1 MARNTISVALAVAVG
16 AAFGCQATLGPSPRL
31 ALDELP
37 TALTEP
43 GGLDWSFQRVSGRRL
58 AVRREAYL
66 RQLLA
71 YPSASTGWAGGV
83 SLTQLGCDSADYVP
97 NGPAAAY
104 ATSSNNALY
113 NQVFFLSKAGKF
125 IKVDRS
131 QPGTYVTLDLATTF
145 SRTYV
150 TLSPRCGR
158 AYLLADDGSF
168 FVIDTASMTRIANYD
183 VGDGYGIAPWLDPY
197 ASKHD
202 DSRDVL
208 YLAANDG
215 KVHQFVVTPSA
226 GGASLAGPTS
236 YNVATGVSPLYGET
250 RKIKTSPV
258 VLGGVI
264 YAGDQAGN
272 LQVYDTNDIANN
284 YSFGVGAPINAP
296 PAIEIQDGSYSLTD
310 PAGTP
315 KTVASGKP
323 VYAFVSA
330 GGSCAWINLH
340 DATITRSQGLRI
352 DDNDSGKKFGYL
364 LDYQYSTAGTTEYL
378 AAEDGGNLNTES
390 PERALPGKEPE
401 SRSNDYLVPAETNTY
416 ENAGEAKGGP
426 IQGFLRWRSTASH
439 KAGSVINAASLS
451 LSAFADQACRVPEV
465 RTSSAFYKDTS
476 TPWASDG
483 LTMANRPGFG
493 ASNVGVFVSG
503 GVNKQ
508 GNVAYKANKTYVWDM
523 SAAFSEPAADGRYAL
538 GLRYNAGG
546 DAVLWPEGPVG
557 GGTGK
562 KAKKDYQVEAVK
574 FRNNPKNADSSPG
587 ASNDKRPLLVIQVAA
602 ATLPTPSIETPP
614 VIDAINRRVYVF
626 YTNAL
631 YQLDFGSPA
640 AWADTEY
647 NPDTKS
653 GTKYTLFNLAHYGD
667 TANSGGGAFDG
678 NKSFVGNLSAP
689 VPNYD
694 LSAMYV
700 LSRYPAPDQ
709 ASPTTW
715 NYALSKMALPLSSSA
730 DQRAA
735 GSPTFSSVDKD
746 AGNYMIVDPFSD
758 AGTTG
763 GNVYFAL
770 GNGKIHQ
777 YDR

>member
-1 MARNTISVALAVAVG
+1 MASIQVRIVLGVALGLAV
-16 AAFGCQATLGPSPRL
+16 GCQAANAPSPRL
-31 ALDELP
+31 TFDELP
-37 TALTEP
+37 AALAEP

-58 AVRREAYL
+58 AARREAHL
-66 RQLLA
+66 RRLLA
-71 YPSASTGWAGGV
+71 YPSASAGWAGGV
-83 SLTQLGCDSADYVP
+83 SLTQLGCGSADFVP

-104 ATSSNNALY
+104 ATSSTSALY
-113 NQVFFLSKAGKF
+113 NQVFFLSKEGKF

-131 QPGTYVTLDLATTF
+131 KPGTYATLDLATSF

-168 FVIDTASMTRIANYD
+168 FVIDTATMTRLASYD
-183 VGDGYGIAPWLDPY
+183 VGDGYGIAPFLDPY

-208 YLAANDG
+208 YVAANDG
-215 KVHQFVVTPSA
+215 QVHKFVVTPSS

-236 YNVATGVSPLYGET
+236 YAVATGVSPLYGET

-272 LQVYDTNDIANN
+272 LQVYDTGDTANN

-296 PAIEIQDGSYSLTD
+296 PSIEIQDGSYTLTD
-310 PAGTP
+310 PNGNP
-315 KTVASGKP
+315 KAVANGRP

-340 DATITRSQGLRI
+340 DTTITRSQGLRI
-352 DDNDSGKKFGYL
+352 DDNDNGKKFGYL
-364 LDYQYSTAGTTEYL
+364 LDYKYSTAGTTEYL

-416 ENAGEAKGGP
+416 EQAGEAKGGP
-426 IQGFLRWRSTASH
+426 VHGFLRWRSTASH
-439 KAGSVINAASLS
+439 PAGSVINAAVLS
-451 LSAFADQACRVPEV
+451 LSPFADQACRVPEV
-465 RTSSAFYKDTS
+465 RTSSAFYKGTNI
-476 TPWASDG
+476 PWASDG
-483 LTMANRPGFG
+483 LTLSNRPGFG
-493 ASNVGVFVSG
+493 ASNVGIFVSG

-508 GNVAYKANKTYVWDM
+508 GNVTYKANKTYLWDV

-574 FRNNPKNADSSPG
+574 FRNNPKNADTSPG
-587 ASNDKRPLLVIQVAA
+587 TSNDKRPLLALQVAA

-614 VIDAINRRVYVF
+614 MIDARRKKVYVF

-631 YQLDFGSPA
+631 YELDYASPPA
-640 AWADTEY
+640 FSDTD
-647 NPDTKS
+647 PS
-653 GTKYTLFNLAHYGD
+653 GAKHTLFNLAHYGD
-667 TANSGGGAFDG
+667 TDNSGGGAFNGD
-678 NKSFVGNLSAP
+678 KKFVGNVTAP

-694 LSAMYV
+694 LSAMYMI
-700 LSRYPAPDQ
+700 SRYPAPDQ
-709 ASPTTW
+709 ADPTTW
-715 NYALSKMALPLSSSA
+715 NYALSKISLPLSSSA
-730 DQRAA
+730 DRRASGA
-735 GSPTFSSVDKD
+735 PTFTGLGKEAS
-746 AGNYMIVDPFSD
+746 NYLIVDPFTD

-763 GNVYFAL
+763 GNVYFGL